1 MNRVLIASANEK
13 AVTLIAP
20 LMRESYPECRLSVC
34 GSAGEARRLCGESD
48 YDLVIINTPLPDER
62 GGELAK
68 DICDSTTAGC
78 LVMTKAENAETLSE
92 QLEEYGALVVA
103 RPISRVLF
111 YQSVKMI
118 NASRKRIMGYAK
130 ENIKLHKKLDM
141 VSPMI
146 ENDFIYACIYNND
159 KSTDLSSY
167 LDYFNLSDNPWVFC
181 CFEFPNI
188 NSENQYST
196 YLKIHELLNTE
207 HRCLVSSFMMNRIAV
222 FFPMETF
229 SGITESSP
237 IVTSPNE

>member
-1 MNRVLIASANEK
+1 LNRVLIASANEK

-34 GSAGEARRLCGESD
+34 GSANEARRLCGESD

-130 ENIKLHKKLDM
+130 ENIKLHKKLDEIK
-141 VSPMI
+141 MI
-146 ENDFIYACIYNND
+146 NRA
-159 KSTDLSSY
+159 KLV
-167 LDYFNLSDNPWVFC
+167 LM
-181 CFEFPNI
+181 
-188 NSENQYST
+188 Q
-196 YLKIHELLNTE
+196 YLKFSESQA
-207 HRCLVSSFMMNRIAV
+207 HRYIEKQAMDLRMTKYEIAMKV
-222 FFPMETF
+222 IKTYDLDA
-229 SGITESSP
+229 
-237 IVTSPNE
+237 

>member
-34 GSAGEARRLCGESD
+34 GSANEARRLCGESD

-130 ENIKLHKKLDM
+130 ENIKLHKKLDEIK
-141 VSPMI
+141 MI
-146 ENDFIYACIYNND
+146 NRA
-159 KSTDLSSY
+159 KLV
-167 LDYFNLSDNPWVFC
+167 LM
-181 CFEFPNI
+181 
-188 NSENQYST
+188 Q
-196 YLKIHELLNTE
+196 YLKFSESQA
-207 HRCLVSSFMMNRIAV
+207 HRYIEKQAMDLRMTKYEIAMKV
-222 FFPMETF
+222 IKTYDLDA
-229 SGITESSP
+229 
-237 IVTSPNE
+237 

>member
-34 GSAGEARRLCGESD
+34 GSANEARRLCGESD

-130 ENIKLHKKLDM
+130 ENIKLHKKLDEIK
-141 VSPMI
+141 MI
-146 ENDFIYACIYNND
+146 NRA
-159 KSTDLSSY
+159 KLV
-167 LDYFNLSDNPWVFC
+167 LM
-181 CFEFPNI
+181 
-188 NSENQYST
+188 Q
-196 YLKIHELLNTE
+196 YLKFSESQA
-207 HRCLVSSFMMNRIAV
+207 HRYIEKQAMDLRMTKYEIAIKV
-222 FFPMETF
+222 IKTYDLDA
-229 SGITESSP
+229 
-237 IVTSPNE
+237 

>member
-103 RPISRVLF
+103 RPLSRVLF
-111 YQSVKMI
+111 YQAVKMI

-130 ENIKLHKKLDM
+130 ENIKLHKKLDEIK
-141 VSPMI
+141 MI
-146 ENDFIYACIYNND
+146 NRA
-159 KSTDLSSY
+159 KLVLMQY
-167 LDYFNLSDNPWVFC
+167 LKF
-181 CFEFPNI
+181 
-188 NSENQYST
+188 SENQAHRYIEKQAMDLRMTKYEIAMKVIKT
-196 YLKIHELLNTE
+196 YDLD
-207 HRCLVSSFMMNRIAV
+207 A
-222 FFPMETF
+222 
-229 SGITESSP
+229 
-237 IVTSPNE
+237 

>member
-34 GSAGEARRLCGESD
+34 GSANEARRLCGESD
-48 YDLVIINTPLPDER
+48 FDLVIINTPLPDER

-130 ENIKLHKKLDM
+130 ENIKLHKKLDEIK
-141 VSPMI
+141 MI
-146 ENDFIYACIYNND
+146 NRA
-159 KSTDLSSY
+159 KLV
-167 LDYFNLSDNPWVFC
+167 LM
-181 CFEFPNI
+181 
-188 NSENQYST
+188 Q
-196 YLKIHELLNTE
+196 YLKFSESQA
-207 HRCLVSSFMMNRIAV
+207 HRYIEKQAMDLRMTKYEIAIKV
-222 FFPMETF
+222 IKTYDLDA
-229 SGITESSP
+229 
-237 IVTSPNE
+237 

>member
-20 LMRESYPECRLSVC
+20 LMRESYPECKLSVC
-34 GSAGEARRLCGESD
+34 GSANEARRLCGESD

-130 ENIKLHKKLDM
+130 ENIKLHKKLDEIK
-141 VSPMI
+141 MI
-146 ENDFIYACIYNND
+146 NRA
-159 KSTDLSSY
+159 KLV
-167 LDYFNLSDNPWVFC
+167 LM
-181 CFEFPNI
+181 
-188 NSENQYST
+188 Q
-196 YLKIHELLNTE
+196 YLKFSESQA
-207 HRCLVSSFMMNRIAV
+207 HRYIEKQAMDLRMTKYEIAMKV
-222 FFPMETF
+222 IKTYDLDA
-229 SGITESSP
+229 
-237 IVTSPNE
+237 